1 MAEQPGPKAADL
13 EPDEQKRA
21 DEAAPPFRGVL
32 FPADISTAD
41 LVKALT
47 ELKEQAESE
56 TASRSR
62 RSGGVARHVI

>member
-1 MAEQPGPKAADL
+1 LAEQPGPKAPDL

-21 DEAAPPFRGVL
+21 EEAVPPFHGVL
-32 FPADISTAD
+32 FPADISMAD

-47 ELKEQAESE
+47 ELEEQTESE

-62 RSGGVARHVI
+62 RSGGT

>member
-1 MAEQPGPKAADL
+1 MAEQPGPKAPDL
-13 EPDEQKRA
+13 ELDEQKRV
-21 DEAAPPFRGVL
+21 DEAVPGFHGVL

-56 TASRSR
+56 AASRSR
-62 RSGGVARHVI
+62 RSGGS